1 MGNVYPK
8 TKEETMRRILKARSL
23 ACITALL
30 LVFCLCLGACG
41 KKNESSGADTAPAET
56 TPAETETEPVE
67 TSGEMD
73 KSGQYPLDPKTK
85 EAVIT
90 GPEFVSAGPTG
101 DNARVFYEIFVGSF
115 SDSNGDGVGDLRGI
129 INRMDYLNDGKPDSG
144 ESLGIEGIWLTPIFR
159 SPTYHK
165 YDATNFYEVDSSF
178 GTMDDLKDLID
189 ICHER
194 NVKLILDLALNHTS
208 TNNKWFIEFK
218 NAHAAGDVSS
228 PYYDFYSWGTQSYL
242 SGRAFARINDT
253 DHYYECNFFTGM
265 PELNFD
271 NEAVREEAV
280 NIAKF
285 YLDLGI
291 DGFRFDAAKYI
302 YFGDNAASEEFWAWY
317 ITELKKIKPDIYTV
331 AEVWDSDSIT
341 QLYYPA
347 LNCFNFTVA
356 QSSGLFADAA
366 RMGNVNG
373 LTNYT
378 ENYLK
383 TVQAMRADAMF
394 VPFIANHDTDRS
406 AGFLTVASGY
416 ARMAANLLILG
427 PGSPF
432 MYYGEEIGIKGSR
445 GSANTDADRRLAML
459 WGDGD
464 KVKDPSEATYN
475 RKNQQSNGTVA
486 DQIGDGDS
494 LYSYYK
500 KLIMIRNANPEIA
513 RGTYTSLNLQGTSA
527 GGFIA
532 ELNGSKCLVLHNT
545 TGKAVTLDLAEI
557 GAGEFTKIAA
567 FIGETSLEDPVR
579 TALDGT
585 KLTIDPQ
592 TSVVLR

>member
-1 MGNVYPK
+1 
-8 TKEETMRRILKARSL
+8 MRSNKRIKSL
-23 ACITALL
+23 SRITALL

-41 KKNESSGADTAPAET
+41 KQKESSSAET
-56 TPAETETEPVE
+56 TPAATETAAETETEPVA
-67 TSGEMD
+67 TASEMD
-73 KSGQYPLDPKTK
+73 KTGKYPLDTKTG

-90 GPEFVSAGPTG
+90 GPEFKSAGPTE

-115 SDSNGDGVGDLRGI
+115 SDSNGDGIGDLRGI

-144 ESLGIEGIWLTPIFR
+144 ESLGVEGLWLTPIFR

-178 GTMDDLKDLID
+178 GTMDDLKELID
-189 ICHER
+189 LCHER
-194 NVKLILDLALNHTS
+194 NVKLILDLAINHTS

-218 NAHAAGDVSS
+218 NAHVNGDTSS
-228 PYYDFYSWGTQSYL
+228 PYYNFYSWGTQSYL
-242 SGRAFARINDT
+242 SGRAFNRINDT

-265 PELNFD
+265 PELNYD
-271 NEAVREEAV
+271 NEAVREEMV
-280 NIAKF
+280 EVAKY
-285 YLDLGI
+285 YLDLGV

-317 ITELKKIKPDIYTV
+317 ITELKKVKPDIYTV
-331 AEVWDSDSIT
+331 GEVWDSDSIT

-347 LNCFNFTVA
+347 LNCFNFTMA
-356 QSSGLFADAA
+356 QTSGLLADAA

-373 LTNYT
+373 LMNYT

-383 TVQAMRADAMF
+383 KVQGMRSDAML

-406 AGFLTVASGY
+406 AGYLTLASGY
-416 ARMAANLLILG
+416 AYVGANLLILG

-432 MYYGEEIGIKGSR
+432 IYYGEEIGMKGSR

-464 KVKDPSEATYN
+464 SVKDPSEATYN
-475 RKNQQSNGTVA
+475 RKNKQSNGTVA
-486 DQIGDGDS
+486 DQIGDADS

-513 RGTYTSLNLQGTSA
+513 RGTYTSLNLEGTSV

-532 ELNGSKCLVLHNT
+532 EYNGSKCMVIHNT
-545 TGKAVTLDLAEI
+545 TGKAETIDLAKI
-557 GAGEFTKIAA
+557 GAAEFTKLAA
-567 FIGETSLEDPVR
+567 VIGVTDFENPAKTSLS
-579 TALDGT
+579 GT
-585 KLTIDPQ
+585 TLVIDPQ